1 MYFSTK
7 SYLKNTRNHTAKHT
21 LTQIET
27 QSKSGQRFQ
36 NQLSNV
42 CLRGMQH
49 FKQWKIMSF
58 HSNYGLKRYLNIYV
72 HSSNKSLLCE

>member
-1 MYFSTK
+1 MKKIIGMHFSTK
-7 SYLKNTRNHTAKHT
+7 SYLKNNRNHTAKHT

-49 FKQWKIMSF
+49 FKQ
-58 HSNYGLKRYLNIYV
+58 
-72 HSSNKSLLCE
+72 